1 MKYNDCSTEFDL
13 DVILAKLTASAPATV
28 PACQFFAATSLRARL
43 QAKLESQITVAAAKK
58 LAATAQS
65 RR

>member
-1 MKYNDCSTEFDL
+1 MKYDCSTEFNL
-13 DVILAKLTASAPATV
+13 DSIYAKLTAPS
-28 PACQFFAATSLRARL
+28 ACQTIAAKDFFAATSLRARL
-43 QAKLESQITVAAAKK
+43 QAKLESQIAVAAVKK